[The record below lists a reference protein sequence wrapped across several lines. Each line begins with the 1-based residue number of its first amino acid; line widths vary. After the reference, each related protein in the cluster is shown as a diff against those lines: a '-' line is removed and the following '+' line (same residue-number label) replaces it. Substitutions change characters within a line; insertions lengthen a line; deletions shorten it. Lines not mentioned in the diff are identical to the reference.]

1 MKTDLAYKRRK
12 WLIYG
17 FGFFVI
23 TVLLVTL
30 LFLIF
35 SEKKLPDNAV
45 IIDDDTING
54 EIQNEEMV
62 KKINALLEKEPV
74 LKELPMTVEYYSNDQ
89 SEYTKYVIS
98 YALNES
104 ERGFYL
110 IIKDY
115 TGVGMVA
122 ALEKLTEKGMNT
134 IGLELKY
141 DDLTSETLNF
151 KAE

>member
-1 MKTDLAYKRRK
+1 MATYMDRRK

-23 TVLLVTL
+23 AVLLITL

-45 IIDDDTING
+45 VVDDETING

-62 KKINALLEKEPV
+62 KKINELLEKEPV
-74 LKELPMTVEYYSNDQ
+74 LKDLPMTVEYYSDDQ
-89 SEYTKYVIS
+89 SEYTKYIMS
-98 YALNES
+98 YGLDDS

-110 IIKDY
+110 IAKDY
-115 TGVGMVA
+115 TGAGMATV
-122 ALEKLTEKGMNT
+122 LGKLAEMGMDT
-134 IGLELKY
+134 VGLELRY
-141 DDLTSETLNF
+141 ENLADDALNF
-151 KAE
+151 RAE